1 MPIAR
6 GLKLYGTDRALPRRR
21 AHECTS
27 RQCWRHCCHA
37 TPCATTGTGA
47 TAAAGAGAR
56 EIVAALKSAP
66 PVSACTSRGVV
77 GSQPV
82 SWIGHVSCR
91 MAHGAMQCLWKT
103 QPHEPNASEH
113 GVPLTMPSQRAM
125 HSMPGWKSM
134 GQGREQHMVGEER
147 RTSRIARTGATSTRG
162 SGARTFRDEQ
172 LTADR
177 ALAQRCC
184 GLGPGCGAHDGGDGL
199 WPRVDWR
206 AVPLTELLLE
216 RGRALLV
223 LTVALHVTGSQMNFT
238 ESPQATQMLYIV
250 MYKVQSTE
258 TGCGG
263 YNSTQILPNSN
274 RRALSFGLATL
285 ASVAAWRHS

>member
-1 MPIAR
+1 MLPDHKSPPRCTEAAPSSHRRTMHRTHCCAYLPIAR

-37 TPCATTGTGA
+37 TACATTGTGA
-47 TAAAGAGAR
+47 TAAAGAP
-56 EIVAALKSAP
+56 P

-147 RTSRIARTGATSTRG
+147 RTSRMSKDGSDKHTR
-162 SGARTFRDEQ
+162 
-172 LTADR
+172 
-177 ALAQRCC
+177 
-184 GLGPGCGAHDGGDGL
+184 LGCAHI
-199 WPRVDWR
+199 
-206 AVPLTELLLE
+206 
-216 RGRALLV
+216 
-223 LTVALHVTGSQMNFT
+223 S
-238 ESPQATQMLYIV
+238 
-250 MYKVQSTE
+250 
-258 TGCGG
+258 
-263 YNSTQILPNSN
+263 
-274 RRALSFGLATL
+274 
-285 ASVAAWRHS
+285 